1 MYALRQLE
9 KFTDGTVDFA
19 THRCRELQTRAFLE
33 GVIKEEHKQLLN
45 GFVSLPPMNT

>member
-19 THRCRELQTRAFLE
+19 THRCRELQTRAILE